1 MEAHLQSLCCLDCIE
16 LEFTESNVNDVVTMS
31 ATQRKQYEEL
41 KQKEGKAR
49 FSILNALDDSIFPK
63 ISGAKSSKAI
73 WDMLKVAN

>member
-16 LEFTESNVNDVVTMS
+16 SEFTESNENDVVAMIT
-31 ATQRKQYEEL
+31 TPRKQYEEL

-63 ISGAKSSKAI
+63 ISSAKSSKAM
-73 WDMLKVAN
+73 WDIIKATY